1 MMSRVYR
8 CFPEVSRAVYLLF
21 FFFWE
26 GRSLVHVHQSCRS
39 QQHQQETA
47 VYQYTPD
54 DIAVMDMSLLP
65 PKNEERKRRAL
76 QAEGKG
82 VIELVRK

>member
-1 MMSRVYR
+1 MLYIFFS
-8 CFPEVSRAVYLLF
+8 F
-21 FFFWE
+21 FFGKE
-26 GRSLVHVHQSCRS
+26 EALYMSTNLAAHSSISRQI
-39 QQHQQETA
+39 QETA